1 MPYKYNQLLKL
12 NLQKDADVGSIEA
25 EIEDLRQKKVTKFF
39 AATDALESGEIAQY
53 QGDDDS
59 VNGLV
64 NGYFYK
70 KTSTPII
77 LPAGT
82 LFFNNPATTVNLY
95 GYNVTPGNF
104 YLIED
109 ITPEAGNTFFN
120 YHIIRY
126 EDKPNYYFFQEGFDT
141 PSIGDKVWNINN
153 NSVVTVT
160 NITYDEQFRINI
172 ILSDGTTIIAYAK
185 TGHLVNSLLTFAD
198 SNLNYYSVVNCSE
211 MNVWTFVHYS
221 INGST
226 FNLIDWFCI
235 EYRPLQ
241 PTLSPTTI
249 GSNAFQQVNA
259 QPEQSQVI
267 IRQWTTE

>member
-39 AATDALESGEIAQY
+39 AATDALQSGEIAQF
-53 QGDDDS
+53 QGEDDS
-59 VNGLV
+59 VNGLL

-82 LFFNNPATTVNLY
+82 QFFNNPATTVNLY

-120 YHIIRY
+120 YYIFAY
-126 EDKPNYYFFQEGFDT
+126 TDKPNYLFFQEGFNT
-141 PSIGDKVWNINN
+141 PAIGDKVWNINN
-153 NSVVTVT
+153 NTVVTVT
-160 NITYDEQFRINI
+160 NITYDEQFRTNV
-172 ILSDGTTIIAYAK
+172 ILSDGTTIIANSK

-221 INGST
+221 ISGST

-235 EYRPLQ
+235 EYWPLQ

-259 QPEQSQVI
+259 QPEQTQVI

>member
-25 EIEDLRQKKVTKFF
+25 EIDDLRQKKITKFF
-39 AATDALESGEIAQY
+39 AATDTLEPGEIAQY
-53 QGDDDS
+53 QGEEDS

-64 NGYFYK
+64 KGYFYK
-70 KTSTPII
+70 KTSTPIV

-120 YHIIRY
+120 YYIFAY
-126 EDKPNYYFFQEGFDT
+126 TDKPNYLFFQEGFNT
-141 PSIGDKVWNINN
+141 PAIGYKVWNINN
-153 NSVVTVT
+153 NTVVTVT
-160 NITYDEQFRINI
+160 NITYDEQFRTNV
-172 ILSDGTTIIAYAK
+172 ILSDGTTIIANSK
-185 TGHLVNSLLTFAD
+185 SGHLVNSLLTFAD

-221 INGST
+221 ISGTT

-235 EYRPLQ
+235 EYWPLQ